1 MEARLMDKAMLRAA
15 LVCLLWVSHI
25 PAAPALDADT
35 RKAVEAATFE
45 FRAPASAVHS
55 KDLVGTAFAIG
66 PNEFVTAAHLF
77 DKAIG
82 SRFGHPLLMDS
93 RQVGYSVADILQFS
107 EQQDYV
113 VFSLGRPPR
122 VKPLPVRQSEQ
133 TEPDLYFAGW
143 RSDGRVVIER
153 GTFSGLTRDEE
164 SKQFDWLRFSGPLWG
179 SVGGGPLLDGSGQVI
194 GIVQARARNGDAN
207 YAAPIGLLH
216 AGGPERA
223 YIHATQMLRSLMPVV
238 SSVKPLEAEI
248 PLPMS
253 FEKFSHEL
261 EQLRLAYF
269 DREIGPLLE
278 ATRRNFVLTGEGAAD
293 VCNLLNGK
301 HCECRAKAGVSGVL
315 VVDDVRANELIRQV
329 NTGKY
334 ALKVAGAVVLRI
346 QGGSDAEPRR
356 HDLLSD
362 PLLHLRLALNGQ
374 AGPDFPLEESA
385 KTVSRATADQDRVY
399 IDFRGRTWRMRTWSL
414 SDQDLELVSVA
425 RKLPDGYVVL
435 TRTVPAALSYA
446 AELQLK
452 FVTNLTYY
460 ACDEL
465 PGEGIAQVADT
476 MRR

>member
-1 MEARLMDKAMLRAA
+1 MDKAMLRAV
-15 LVCLLWVSHI
+15 LVCLPWVLHVS
-25 PAAPALDADT
+25 AAPALDSDT
-35 RKAVEAATFE
+35 QRAVRAATFE
-45 FRAPASAVHS
+45 FRAPASGVRS

-77 DKAIG
+77 NNAIG
-82 SRFGHPLLMDS
+82 SHFGHPLLMDS
-93 RQVGYSVADILQFS
+93 SQVGYQVADILEFS

-113 VFSLGRPPR
+113 VFSLARPPR
-122 VKPLPVRQSEQ
+122 IKPLSIRQSEQ

-143 RSDGRVVIER
+143 RSDQRVVIER

-164 SKQFDWLRFSGPLWG
+164 SKQFDWLRFSAPLWG
-179 SVGGGPLLDGSGQVI
+179 SVGGGPLLNGSGQVI

-223 YIHATQMLRSLMPVV
+223 HIHATEMLRSLMPVV

-278 ATRRNFVLTGEGAAD
+278 ATRRNFVLIGEGAAD
-293 VCNLLNGK
+293 VCNLLNGEN
-301 HCECRAKAGVSGVL
+301 CECRARTGANGVL

-334 ALKVAGAVVLRI
+334 ALKVAGSVVMRI
-346 QGGSDAEPRR
+346 QEGSDAEGRK
-356 HDLLSD
+356 HDLSSD
-362 PLLHLRLALNGQ
+362 PLLHLRLALKGQ
-374 AGPDFPLEESA
+374 AGPDLPLEESA
-385 KTVSRATADQDRVY
+385 QATSRATAAQDRVY
-399 IDFRGRTWRMRTWSL
+399 TDFRDRTWRMRTWSL

-435 TRTVPAALSYA
+435 TRTVPAALRYA

-452 FVTNLTYY
+452 FVANMVHYG
-460 ACDEL
+460 CEEL
-465 PGEGIAQVADT
+465 HGEGVAQVADT
-476 MRR
+476 MHR

>member
-1 MEARLMDKAMLRAA
+1 MDKAMLRAVLA
-15 LVCLLWVSHI
+15 SLLWVFHI
-25 PAAPALDADT
+25 PTAPALDSST
-35 RKAVEAATFE
+35 QKAVLAATFE
-45 FRAPASAVHS
+45 FRAPGAASRS

-82 SRFGHPLLMDS
+82 SHFGHPVLMDS
-93 RQVGYSVADILQFS
+93 RQVGYQVADILQFS

-113 VFSLGRPPR
+113 VFSLERPPR
-122 VKPLPVRQSEQ
+122 VKPLPIRQSEQ

-143 RSDGRVVIER
+143 RSDQRVVIEH

-164 SKQFDWLRFSGPLWG
+164 SGQFDWLRFSGLLWG
-179 SVGGGPLLDGSGQVI
+179 SVGGGPLLDGAGQVV

-216 AGGPERA
+216 AGGPQRA
-223 YIHATQMLRSLMPVV
+223 HIHATEMLRSLMPVV
-238 SSVKPLEAEI
+238 SSVTPLEAEI

-293 VCNLLNGK
+293 VCNLLNGEN
-301 HCECRAKAGVSGVL
+301 CECRARAGVSGVL

-334 ALKVAGAVVLRI
+334 ALKVAGSVVMRT
-346 QGGSDAEPRR
+346 QEGSDAEGRK
-356 HDLLSD
+356 HDLSSD
-362 PLLHLRLALNGQ
+362 PLLHLRLALKGQ
-374 AGPDFPLEESA
+374 AGPDLPLEESA
-385 KTVSRATADQDRVY
+385 KVTSRATADQDRLYV
-399 IDFRGRTWRMRTWSL
+399 DFRDRTWRMRTWSL
-414 SDQDLELVSVA
+414 SDQDLELVSLA

-452 FVTNLTYY
+452 FVANMVYY
-460 ACDEL
+460 SCEEL
-465 PGEGIAQVADT
+465 HGEGVAQVADT
-476 MRR
+476 MHR

>member
-1 MEARLMDKAMLRAA
+1 MDKAILRAA
-15 LVCLLWVSHI
+15 LVCLLWLSHI
-25 PAAPALDADT
+25 PAAPALDGDT
-35 RKAVEAATFE
+35 KKAVQAATFE

-55 KDLVGTAFAIG
+55 KDLIGTAFAIG
-66 PNEFVTAAHLF
+66 PNEFVTAAHLI
-77 DKAIG
+77 DKAVG

-93 RQVGYSVADILQFS
+93 TQVGYRVADILQFS

-113 VFSLGRPPR
+113 VFSLEHPPR
-122 VKPLPVRQSEQ
+122 VKPLPLRQSEQ

-143 RSDGRVVIER
+143 RSDGKVVIEH
-153 GTFSGLTRDEE
+153 GTLSGLTRDEV
-164 SKQFDWLRFSGPLWG
+164 SGQFDWLRFSGALWG
-179 SVGGGPLLDGSGQVI
+179 SVGGGPLLDGSGRVI

-207 YAAPIGLLH
+207 YAVPIGALH
-216 AGGPERA
+216 AGEPAGA
-223 YIHATQMLRSLMPVV
+223 HIHATEMLRSLMPVV

-269 DREIGPLLE
+269 DSEIGPLLE

-293 VCNLLNGK
+293 VCNLLNGER
-301 HCECRAKAGVSGVL
+301 CECRARTGVSGVL

-334 ALKVAGAVVLRI
+334 ALKVAGAVALRI
-346 QGGSDAEPRR
+346 QEGSDAEARR

-362 PLLHLRLALNGQ
+362 PLLHLKLALKGQ

-385 KTVSRATADQDRVY
+385 KTVSRATADQDRGY
-399 IDFRGRTWRMRTWSL
+399 IDFRDRTWRMRTWSL

-435 TRTVPAALSYA
+435 TRTVPTALSYA

-452 FVTNLTYY
+452 FVANLIYY

-465 PGEGIAQVADT
+465 PGQGVALVADT